1 MSRTATPEPVAA
13 AEAPPRERI
22 IRAALRQIGR
32 DGVAEVSNRR
42 LAEEAGVSL
51 GTLTYHFPSQ
61 AMLLRESLLLFAGEE
76 AVRLGA
82 VAAEL
87 RSREPAPSLDEVAA
101 VVQRLVSESAQRPEH
116 AAEIELHLRA
126 SRELELQDASRQ
138 CFAAYEAIAVAA
150 LETFGV
156 SDTKRYAPAL
166 VALTSGM
173 AIRRLATGEEDA
185 AGTAAALLTI
195 VQGALAEERAGGTSS
210 SAATD

>member
-1 MSRTATPEPVAA
+1 MSPPATQSPPT
-13 AEAPPRERI
+13 AEAAPRERI
-22 IRAALRQIGR
+22 IRAALEQIGR

-42 LAEEAGVSL
+42 LAEAAGVSL

-61 AMLLRESLLLFAGEE
+61 ASLLRESLLLFVGEE
-76 AVRLGA
+76 VARLGT

-87 RSREPAPSLDEVAA
+87 RSRRPPPSLEEVAA

-116 AAEIELHLRA
+116 AAEIELHLRS
-126 SRELELQDASRQ
+126 SREPDLRAASQR
-138 CFAAYEAIAVAA
+138 CFAAYEGIAVAA

-156 SDTKRYAPAL
+156 SDPERYAPAL

-185 AGTAAALLTI
+185 AGTAAALLAI
-195 VQGALAEERAGGTSS
+195 VRGALAE
-210 SAATD
+210 D